1 MIICQYIQNNLNIE
15 KIINKESCMKKLIL
29 ILTLLFSTIEF
40 QAHAELFPEQECH
53 FIGVSLLTRDRGV
66 KNFFDDTNGIKKIE
80 TNDLGKA
87 YSIFLNDIDYVYT
100 NKYNSNRIK
109 KFYHNFLTHLPKS
122 DKIINIDMKTVL
134 SDNIKVKYEF
144 SENSVLIDRKSVV

>member
-1 MIICQYIQNNLNIE
+1 
-15 KIINKESCMKKLIL
+15 MKKLIL

-109 KFYHNFLTHLPKS
+109 KFYHNFNISS
-122 DKIINIDMKTVL
+122 DYTNHTNII
-134 SDNIKVKYEF
+134 
-144 SENSVLIDRKSVV
+144 